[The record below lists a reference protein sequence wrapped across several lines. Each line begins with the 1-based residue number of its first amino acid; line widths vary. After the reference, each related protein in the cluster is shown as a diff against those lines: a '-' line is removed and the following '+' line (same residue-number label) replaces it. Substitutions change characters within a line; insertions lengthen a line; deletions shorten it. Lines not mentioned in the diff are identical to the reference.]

1 MVTGIAGGPTASN
14 YATLLPGSGVFCDFR
29 GKLRIKSA
37 SRVFDS
43 QGMSNAS
50 RTRTKTETGLHVCPE
65 CHSRLVQPTRWE
77 QTAKRG
83 HWRLWRRCPE
93 CEWRCDGIH
102 GEREIDAF
110 DEALD
115 DGAEALAGQLH
126 ELERESMRQIAET
139 FTTALAADLITA
151 DDFA

>member
-1 MVTGIAGGPTASN
+1 MN
-14 YATLLPGSGVFCDFR
+14 
-29 GKLRIKSA
+29 
-37 SRVFDS
+37 
-43 QGMSNAS
+43 NAS
-50 RTRTKTETGLHVCPE
+50 RTETKAEHGLHICAE
-65 CHSRLVQPTRWE
+65 CGSSLVQPTRWE

-102 GEREIDAF
+102 GEDEIDAF

-115 DGAEALAGQLH
+115 DGAEALALELQ
-126 ELERESMRQIAET
+126 ELERENMRQIADA
-139 FTTALAADLITA
+139 FTTALASDLITA

>member
-1 MVTGIAGGPTASN
+1 M
-14 YATLLPGSGVFCDFR
+14 
-29 GKLRIKSA
+29 
-37 SRVFDS
+37 FDS

-50 RTRTKTETGLHVCPE
+50 RTGTKTETGLHVCPE
-65 CHSRLVQPTRWE
+65 CRSKLVQPTRWE

-102 GEREIDAF
+102 GEIEIDAF

-126 ELERESMRQIAET
+126 ELEQEGMRRIVET

-151 DDFA
+151 DDFG